1 MECFYEQFQTKDYGS
16 LEKILNILSKVSL
29 VIAILFAAMLNLVF
43 GLIYLVIFILSRNL
57 IVEYEYELTADEL
70 VIFKIMNK
78 SKRKQ
83 IGSFNIR
90 EISSVKSPE
99 RLEKSNSKIIKA
111 YLEEAG
117 LKDMVYM
124 TKTSQGVVGFQLAMD
139 ENLTNLIKRVNPL
152 AFY

>member
-1 MECFYEQFQTKDYGS
+1 
-16 LEKILNILSKVSL
+16 
-29 VIAILFAAMLNLVF
+29 
-43 GLIYLVIFILSRNL
+43 
-57 IVEYEYELTADEL
+57 
-70 VIFKIMNK
+70 MNK